1 MLVLVLVGASAA
13 TVGSMGAMVVY
24 GGGGRG
30 QTQENN
36 ACADAARA
44 NREGEAAQEG
54 AATRE
59 RRACRHPGSHVA
71 LAARP
76 HAPSSERPEGGKGE
90 DAS

>member
-24 GGGGRG
+24 GGRGRG

-71 LAARP
+71 LASTPAR
-76 HAPSSERPEGGKGE
+76 AFLRASRRGKGRRR
-90 DAS
+90 